1 MPNNDVS
8 PQFKLNFRDSKFIKN
23 LISLKETPKAIGYFD
38 KNKHKA
44 SDYAYWFG
52 LSTLWVSYTG
62 YSDIK
67 VWRKLFSSSRKN
79 KLQSIMKPSELF
91 EYQNLPQEV
100 IAYRAKRVGETEW
113 LAYTLNTK
121 VAGRMAKA
129 RGVNMIYQ
137 YSINK
142 RDITALF
149 LRREEFEVI
158 VTDQSKPKLLQVLQT
173 FAQ

>member
-1 MPNNDVS
+1 MVRRKI
-8 PQFKLNFRDSKFIKN
+8 F
-23 LISLKETPKAIGYFD
+23 
-38 KNKHKA
+38 
-44 SDYAYWFG
+44 
-52 LSTLWVSYTG
+52 STT
-62 YSDIK
+62 
-67 VWRKLFSSSRKN
+67 RKN
-79 KLQSIMKPSELF
+79 KLQSIMKPSELL

-100 IAYRAKRVGETEW
+100 IAYRAKRTGETEW
-113 LAYTLNTK
+113 LAYTLNTQ

-137 YSINK
+137 YSIDK
-142 RDITALF
+142 QDITALF